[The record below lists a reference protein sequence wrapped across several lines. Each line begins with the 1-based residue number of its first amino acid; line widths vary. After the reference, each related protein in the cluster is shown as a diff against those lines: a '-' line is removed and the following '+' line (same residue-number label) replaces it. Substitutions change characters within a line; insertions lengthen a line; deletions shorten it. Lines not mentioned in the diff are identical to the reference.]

1 MTGSAPERFESD
13 ILVVEDDR
21 TLSEALCD
29 TLGLAGYRVR
39 CAADGGD
46 ALAQLDKYPV
56 KLVLSD
62 VKMAPM
68 DGRTLLRNI
77 KRRWPEL
84 PVLLMTAYG
93 TIEQA
98 VRVIQAGACDYLVKP
113 FSSEVLER
121 QVERY
126 ISLST
131 HSHCESTTAPA
142 MRRMYELARR
152 VAPTDA
158 TVLILG
164 ESGTGKEVLARYLH
178 RHSPRQGGPFVA
190 INCAAIPDQMLEAEL
205 FGYEKGAFTGAY
217 QSTPGKLEMAHG
229 GTILLDEISEMV
241 PALQAK
247 LLRVLQEREV
257 ERIGG
262 RQILKLDVRVLATSN
277 RNLRDEVTAG
287 RFREDLFYRINVFP
301 LQIPPLR
308 DRRRDIVPLAEVL
321 LKRHAGGNRL
331 PSLSEEAVKKLQ
343 SYSWPGNV
351 RELENVIQRA
361 LILTGDGRIR
371 PSDLIFDEPDCVSAS
386 DSRTILDQDD
396 ARVEERK
403 PVLSEADGRGENGA
417 TKLEES
423 VRCAEERIILTTLME
438 ENGSRSS
445 TAKRLGISPRTL
457 RYKIAKM
464 REAGVSVPG

>member
-1 MTGSAPERFESD
+1 M
-13 ILVVEDDR
+13 
-21 TLSEALCD
+21 
-29 TLGLAGYRVR
+29 
-39 CAADGGD
+39 
-46 ALAQLDKYPV
+46 
-56 KLVLSD
+56 
-62 VKMAPM
+62 
-68 DGRTLLRNI
+68 
-77 KRRWPEL
+77 
-84 PVLLMTAYG
+84 
-93 TIEQA
+93 
-98 VRVIQAGACDYLVKP
+98 
-113 FSSEVLER
+113 
-121 QVERY
+121 
-126 ISLST
+126 
-131 HSHCESTTAPA
+131 
-142 MRRMYELARR
+142 
-152 VAPTDA
+152 
-158 TVLILG
+158 
-164 ESGTGKEVLARYLH
+164 
-178 RHSPRQGGPFVA
+178 
-190 INCAAIPDQMLEAEL
+190 
-205 FGYEKGAFTGAY
+205 
-217 QSTPGKLEMAHG
+217 
-229 GTILLDEISEMV
+229 
-241 PALQAK
+241 
-247 LLRVLQEREV
+247 

-262 RQILKLDVRVLATSN
+262 RQILKLDIRVLATSN
-277 RNLRDEVTAG
+277 RNLRDEVAAG

-371 PSDLIFDEPDCVSAS
+371 PSDLVFDEPDCVSTS

-403 PVLSEADGRGENGA
+403 PVLSEAGGRGGNGA

-457 RYKIAKM
+457 RYKIAKI